1 MGGNP
6 APGAAVYL
14 NDGLGNLGKG
24 DITAPVL
31 ALNGDNPLEVKSNSV
46 FNDPRATAT
55 DNIDGDISTSVVA
68 SGSVNTAVLGNYI
81 VTYNVTDAAGNAA
94 TPITRTVTVVA
105 GTGTGGGGSISP
117 FTAWL
122 LLTLLMVLYTSRR
135 VYISKITNKKNQ

>member
-1 MGGNP
+1 LHTEQIVDDNAVSGILTDLGDLDIGEPGGVDLAMGGNP

-81 VTYNVTDAAGNAA
+81 VT
-94 TPITRTVTVVA
+94 
-105 GTGTGGGGSISP
+105 
-117 FTAWL
+117 
-122 LLTLLMVLYTSRR
+122 
-135 VYISKITNKKNQ
+135 